1 MRLAE
6 TPVCLWREC
15 VPSAA
20 PTAALAPVL
29 LHPTHSNPAPLS
41 HRARDLT
48 GSCQWMFSCVQITI
62 KVMFH
67 KEINSSYCI
76 QHV

>member
-1 MRLAE
+1 MLTCISLSVGVKRSVCVRLAE

-20 PTAALAPVL
+20 PTAALVPVL

-48 GSCQWMFSCVQITI
+48 GSCQWMCFLMS
-62 KVMFH
+62 K
-67 KEINSSYCI
+67 
-76 QHV
+76 